1 MSSETGHHHDP
12 LDPEHLFGHVQ
23 DAHHF
28 ELPHAIA
35 DEGKLHIWQPFE
47 PFVDEVLLRA
57 DPDYHLAPFD
67 LLVSKFMILEVIAA
81 AVLIFFFIGLARKI
95 SDGSPARGKWSN
107 MLESML
113 VFIRDEVARP
123 AIGREDADRFLPFL
137 WTMFFFVLIC
147 NLIGLVP
154 WAGSAT
160 GALGTT
166 FTLAMITFGVVLTA
180 GMGRMGIIG
189 FWKSLVPHMDL
200 PLPLAIFLL
209 PMIFII
215 EVAGLLIKHIV
226 LAVRLL
232 ANMVAGHLVLAV
244 LLAFILASS
253 HHIAFIGVAPVAVAG
268 ASALTLLE
276 LLVAFLQAYIFTFL
290 SALFIGTAIHPH

>member
-1 MSSETGHHHDP
+1 
-12 LDPEHLFGHVQ
+12 V
-23 DAHHF
+23 A
-28 ELPHAIA
+28 AI
-35 DEGKLHIWQPFE
+35 
-47 PFVDEVLLRA
+47 
-57 DPDYHLAPFD
+57 
-67 LLVSKFMILEVIAA
+67 
-81 AVLIFFFIGLARKI
+81 VLIFFFIGLARKI
-95 SDGSPARGKWSN
+95 SDGTPARGKLAN

-123 AIGREDADRFLPFL
+123 AIGRDDADRFLPFL

-166 FTLAMITFGVVLTA
+166 FTLAMMTFGVVLTA
-180 GMGRMGIIG
+180 GMRKMGLIG

-200 PLPLAIFLL
+200 PFVLAIFLL
-209 PMIFII
+209 PMIFLI
-215 EVAGLLIKHIV
+215 EVAGLLIKHVV

-253 HHIAFIGVAPVAVAG
+253 HHIAFLGVAPAAVAG

>member
-147 NLIGLVP
+147 NFGDWCTGHDVH
-154 WAGSAT
+154 AGNDHLWCRPDCRY
-160 GALGTT
+160 GKDGYC
-166 FTLAMITFGVVLTA
+166 
-180 GMGRMGIIG
+180 
-189 FWKSLVPHMDL
+189 W
-200 PLPLAIFLL
+200 FL
-209 PMIFII
+209 
-215 EVAGLLIKHIV
+215 EVACTAHG
-226 LAVRLL
+226 
-232 ANMVAGHLVLAV
+232 
-244 LLAFILASS
+244 SS
-253 HHIAFIGVAPVAVAG
+253 
-268 ASALTLLE
+268 ASAGYLF
-276 LLVAFLQAYIFTFL
+276 VANDFY
-290 SALFIGTAIHPH
+290 H